1 MISVIATIQRAKKNC
16 ETLGVVLVYMRSGH
30 QFTETDVEDVM

>member
-16 ETLGVVLVYMRSGH
+16 ETLGVVLVYMSGH